1 MYTSIAERRRGLQD
15 TTASRKSEGANQ
27 EEKAVCSQAKDKPW
41 MALFDLVKGPFIL
54 KRISYHLLIKARRKS
69 NENHKHLFTS
79 YKIFILKIPKR
90 WQVWGRLESPSSLG
104 SKYLQCW
111 ANLIQK
117 VQYTYQKLVHIS
129 TFLNFE
135 LLF

>member
-1 MYTSIAERRRGLQD
+1 MYTSIAKRRLGLQD

-69 NENHKHLFTS
+69 NENHKHLGI
-79 YKIFILKIPKR
+79 YKFQKFYFKNPKKM
-90 WQVWGRLESPSSLG
+90 VWGRLESPSSLG